1 MEARILH
8 LIKHSNRMH
17 FVDAMRDQC
26 SRSNV
31 ACAVLP
37 GIDGT
42 AQSRVSTLGFIDRG
56 MQFPVWREFLTGGE
70 VGCLRSHAAA
80 WADNAGQP
88 VLVLEDDMVLD
99 PQALAILNEVTR
111 PVASSESHPTIIT
124 LTWLTPRS
132 MPKMQFLQD
141 DAHVHRPTFGY
152 GTGAYWCN
160 AQALHALRAHCPGTK
175 GHPLLPVDEYLPI
188 LANMHPDGRTPWLR
202 SWALESISDVQLFTL
217 VPGLATYGQNEST
230 THVHAVAPW
239 LGYICTC
246 PRLMGYWRMA
256 TIKGHNVK
264 YLAFVFV
271 AAVVVAGFLATRAF
285 LLSRRRIQD

>member
-8 LIKHSNRMH
+8 LAKHANRMP
-17 FVDAMRDQC
+17 FVDAIRDHC

-31 ACAVLP
+31 PCIVLP

-56 MQFPVWREFLTGGE
+56 MLFPAWREWLTGGE

-80 WADNAGQP
+80 WGDSAGKP
-88 VLVLEDDMVLD
+88 VLVLEDDMVLE
-99 PQALAILNEVTR
+99 PETLAILDEVTR
-111 PVASSESHPTIIT
+111 LISSADSPATIIT

-132 MPKMQFLQD
+132 MPKMKLQQN

-160 AQALHALRAHCPGTK
+160 ARALAALRADCPGTQ

-188 LANMHPDGRTPWLR
+188 LAGMHPDRHTPWLR
-202 SWALESISDVQLFTL
+202 SWDQDNISNVQLFTL
-217 VPGLATYGQNEST
+217 VPSLATYGQNEST
-230 THVHAVAPW
+230 THAHAVAPW
-239 LGYICTC
+239 LGYICTS
-246 PRLMGYWRMA
+246 PRLVGYWRMA
-256 TIKGHNVK
+256 TSQGRGV
-264 YLAFVFV
+264 LSFAFVLGLGLV
-271 AAVVVAGFLATRAF
+271 ATW
-285 LLSRRRIQD
+285 LLLRRRNKSRGGHA